1 MKSHFGLPA
10 AYAINSGKCWL
21 DISWTYTLIRMFT
34 VLLSVIEMEVINS
47 CQDRNGGCAHLC
59 TYTSAGIICSC
70 FSGYLLDRDGRGCVG
85 KCRQLQ
91 LLLKLV
97 CMVRPVL
104 IYMYLLLSRLDG

>member
-1 MKSHFGLPA
+1 MEEGEFSEAREDLA
-10 AYAINSGKCWL
+10 ALEVFAVSSTFIEIC
-21 DISWTYTLIRMFT
+21 D
-34 VLLSVIEMEVINS
+34 VLLTVIEMEVINS